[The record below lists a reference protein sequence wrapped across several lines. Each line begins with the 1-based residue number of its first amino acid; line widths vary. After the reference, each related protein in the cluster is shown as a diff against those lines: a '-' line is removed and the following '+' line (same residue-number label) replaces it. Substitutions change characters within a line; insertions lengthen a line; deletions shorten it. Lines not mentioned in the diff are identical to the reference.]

1 MTNRDDEIIQAAASS
16 TEQLGRTKPKGPKP
30 PKPREPRV
38 KSGINELL
46 EAEAD
51 ALIFGSLKDVT
62 SRAEKSDILTPWKEK
77 NRKSRE
83 ILSRT
88 GHPIDGSLRRGMFH
102 RAYNPNQ
109 PHLNSYDGPSRP
121 IKMDSRW
128 EDENGE
134 NYNNFTV
141 SPGMQQIFD
150 GVERND

>member
-1 MTNRDDEIIQAAASS
+1 MTS
-16 TEQLGRTKPKGPKP
+16 PKK
-30 PKPREPRV
+30 REPRV

-62 SRAEKSDILTPWKEK
+62 SREAKSDILTPWKEK

-102 RAYNPNQ
+102 RSYNPVQ
-109 PHLNSYDGPSRP
+109 THLNSYDGPTRP
-121 IKMDSRW
+121 IKMDARW

-134 NYNNFTV
+134 NYNFPV
-141 SPGMQQIFD
+141 SPGMAQVFD
-150 GVERND
+150 GIERND

>member
-1 MTNRDDEIIQAAASS
+1 MSELDDEVLQAATESG
-16 TEQLGRTKPKGPKP
+16 EQLSRTKPKGPKQ

-62 SRAEKSDILTPWKEK
+62 SREAKSDILTPWKEK

-83 ILSRT
+83 ILSRS

-102 RAYNPNQ
+102 RAYNPVQ
-109 PHLNSYDGPSRP
+109 THLNSYDGPTRP
-121 IKMDSRW
+121 IKMDARW

-134 NYNNFTV
+134 SYNFPV
-141 SPGMQQIFD
+141 SPGMQQIF
-150 GVERND
+150 GIERDD